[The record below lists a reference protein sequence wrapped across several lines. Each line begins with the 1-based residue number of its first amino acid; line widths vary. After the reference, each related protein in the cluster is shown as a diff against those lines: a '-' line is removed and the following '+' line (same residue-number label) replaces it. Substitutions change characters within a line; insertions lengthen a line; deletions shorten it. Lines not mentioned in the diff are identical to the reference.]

1 MNRHIGHLPVVT
13 LPFLATTLLNTKCL
27 ARSNGRS
34 AGFSSVLRGRSSTR
48 VARAREDRDERPA
61 VSASS
66 AGWTPASLVRTLGGL
81 PRPTSMREVMDVEAY
96 LYEIKY
102 DGYRLRA
109 AKAGGD
115 VRLFTRGGHDWTT
128 RFGGIDAAVRKLPAR
143 EAVIDGEVCVVNDA
157 GRPSLGAL
165 QAWLAGAHR
174 ADDQRTALA
183 YVAFDLSWLDG
194 RDLRN
199 TKLEERR
206 GLLETL
212 LEDSAVPL
220 SFSRASA
227 PTTRAE
233 LATLLETVRSAGLE
247 GLIAKR
253 RGSKYQPGTSGTWRK
268 LKFTRRQ
275 DCVIVGWAPTTGTT
289 DQLGALIVAIAE
301 AGKLRYAGRVGVG
314 INDRTRASIL
324 AELTPLDV
332 SNMAAPVPRMRET
345 RWVRPELVCEVEY
358 TDWSRDRTLQTPVFI
373 RRREDKTPAECTVEE
388 EEP

>member
-1 MNRHIGHLPVVT
+1 V
-13 LPFLATTLLNTKCL
+13 
-27 ARSNGRS
+27 
-34 AGFSSVLRGRSSTR
+34 
-48 VARAREDRDERPA
+48 
-61 VSASS
+61 S
-66 AGWTPASLVRTLGGL
+66 AGWTPASLVRALGGL
-81 PRPTSMREVMDVEAY
+81 PRPTSMREVTDVEAY

-109 AKAGGD
+109 AKAGGN

-128 RFGGIDAAVRKLPAR
+128 RFGGVDAAVRKLPAR

-165 QAWLAGAHR
+165 QAWIAGAHR
-174 ADDQRTALA
+174 PDDRRTALA

-199 TKLEERR
+199 AKLEERR

-212 LEDSAVPL
+212 LEDAAVPL

-227 PTTRAE
+227 PTTREE

-253 RGSKYQPGTSGTWRK
+253 RGSKYLPGTSGTWRK

-301 AGKLRYAGRVGVG
+301 AGKLRYAGRVSVG
-314 INDRTRASIL
+314 INDRTRASII

-332 SNMAAPVPRMRET
+332 SNIAAPIPRMRET
-345 RWVRPELVCEVEY
+345 RWVQPELVCEVQY
-358 TDWSRDRTLQTPVFI
+358 ADWSRDRTLRTPVFI
-373 RRREDKTPAECTVEE
+373 RRREDKTPAECTVDE
-388 EEP
+388 EEPRRPVR